1 MREKYERRFCWRRL
15 ICALLIAVLAFSA
28 DWIPCAQNDA
38 YAASD
43 GMIRVY
49 LTRLG
54 SPSSIHLTPQCDYVL
69 MVDDGYAVPAGTA
82 VYVQAAGGSLTVT
95 CGDWQIACG
104 SSVRL
109 TRTQGGNRGVRFTS
123 PSLANLFSGDL
134 TFYASGNA
142 INTVLSIYIED
153 YLCGVVAYE
162 MSDSYPL
169 EALKAQAVAARNYA
183 LRQKSARGSSYYDV
197 TDNTSNQVF
206 KGYNASYGNVI
217 NAVRGTAGLTLYAG
231 SALASCYYTASN
243 GGQTESTKNAW
254 GNALSY
260 SVVKDDPYDLQ
271 SAGKKKTAAIRRDA
285 SGLHEKLAAALRA
298 GTAPALN
305 AAGLAGAQVEIQSI
319 NAITPHNPKYASPS
333 RLYRTLTFNIT
344 VSAQASGKSAQL
356 TCDVDIPTYGAFES
370 WYDLSINSG
379 SNETIAV
386 EAGADAFTV
395 TFRRWGHGIG
405 MSQRGAQVMA
415 RDYGASCGQILEFYY
430 PGTTRRTLSLS
441 DTGGG
446 AHAGSAYPT
455 PEPSESP
462 TPEPTASPTL
472 EPTATAT
479 IEPTASPTL
488 EPTATATIEPTAD
501 PTVKPMATATIEPT
515 ADPTVK
521 PTATATIEPSATP
534 AFLPTARPTPTPG
547 ATLPIFGDDTPAP
560 TLPDLTVKPT
570 RTPSPTLPIFTPA
583 PTIAPTS
590 TPKSTEINRYMYVNV
605 SSGSSLALRS
615 APSLNGRVLARLK
628 RGTRVYARTL
638 SNDWYYVTTEGGQ
651 NGYVAKR
658 YLTAAAVATP
668 APTKAPTKRAVTPII
683 DDCTPKDTN
692 VTFCN
697 VYAVTTT
704 AVRVRKSNST
714 SSASLG
720 TLPAGVTVQVGAF
733 DATWAYICL
742 NGRYGFVQHKY
753 LRIVN

>member
-15 ICALLIAVLAFSA
+15 ICALLIAALAFSA

-38 YAASD
+38 YAVSD

-69 MVDDGYAVPAGTA
+69 MVDDGYAVPAGAA

-95 CGDWQIACG
+95 CGDWQIVCG

-109 TRTQGGNRGVRFTS
+109 TRTQDGNRGVRFTS

-183 LRQKSARGSSYYDV
+183 LRQKSVRGSSYYDV

-231 SALASCYYTASN
+231 PALASCYYTASN

-285 SGLHEKLAAALRA
+285 SGLHEKLAAALKA
-298 GTAPALN
+298 GTVPALN

-319 NAITPHNPKYASPS
+319 NAITPCDPKYASPS
-333 RLYRTLTFNIT
+333 HLYRTLTFNIT
-344 VSAQASGKSAQL
+344 VFAQVSGKSVQL

-379 SNETIAV
+379 SNETITV
-386 EAGADAFTV
+386 DAGSDAFTV

-415 RDYGASCGQILEFYY
+415 RDYGASCSQILEFYY
-430 PGTTRRTLSLS
+430 PGTTQRTLSLS

-462 TPEPTASPTL
+462 TPEPTASAAPEPTASPTIEPTATAAVEPTVTIEPTATATV

-479 IEPTASPTL
+479 IEPT
-488 EPTATATIEPTAD
+488 
-501 PTVKPMATATIEPT
+501 V
-515 ADPTVK
+515 
-521 PTATATIEPSATP
+521 TP

-560 TLPDLTVKPT
+560 TLPDVTAKPT

-590 TPKSTEINRYMYVNV
+590 TPKSTEINRIMYVNV

-638 SNDWYYVTTEGGQ
+638 SNDWYHVTTEGGQ

-683 DDCTPKDTN
+683 DDCTPKDTD

>member
-1 MREKYERRFCWRRL
+1 MREKYKRRFVWRRL

-28 DWIPCAQNDA
+28 DWIPCVQNDA

-54 SPSSIHLTPQCDYVL
+54 SPSAIHLTPQCDYVL

-285 SGLHEKLAAALRA
+285 SGLHEKLAAALKA
-298 GTAPALN
+298 GTVPALN

-319 NAITPHNPKYASPS
+319 NAITPRDPKYASPS

-379 SNETIAV
+379 SNETINV
-386 EAGADAFTV
+386 DAGSDAFTV

-415 RDYGASCGQILEFYY
+415 RDYGASCSQILEFYY

-462 TPEPTASPTL
+462 TPEPSESPTP
-472 EPTATAT
+472 EPSESPTP
-479 IEPTASPTL
+479 EPTASPTP
-488 EPTATATIEPTAD
+488 EPTASPTIEPSES
-501 PTVKPMATATIEPT
+501 PTPEPT
-515 ADPTVK
+515 ASPTVK
-521 PTATATIEPSATP
+521 PTATAAIEPTATP

-560 TLPDLTVKPT
+560 TLPDLTAKPT
-570 RTPSPTLPIFTPA
+570 HTPSPTLPIFTPA

-590 TPKSTEINRYMYVNV
+590 TPKSTEINRIMYVNV

-683 DDCTPKDTN
+683 DDCTPKDTD

-733 DATWAYICL
+733 DSTWAYICL

>member
-1 MREKYERRFCWRRL
+1 MREKYKRRFVWRRM

-38 YAASD
+38 QAASD

-183 LRQKSARGSSYYDV
+183 LRQKSVRGSSYYDV

-285 SGLHEKLAAALRA
+285 SGLHEKLAAALKA

-319 NAITPHNPKYASPS
+319 NAITPRDPKYVSPS

-462 TPEPTASPTL
+462 TPEPTASPTPEPSESPTPEPTASPTPEPSESPTPEPTASPTI

-479 IEPTASPTL
+479 
-488 EPTATATIEPTAD
+488 
-501 PTVKPMATATIEPT
+501 VEPT

-521 PTATATIEPSATP
+521 PTATAAIEPTATP

-590 TPKSTEINRYMYVNV
+590 TPKSTEINRIMYVNV

-658 YLTAAAVATP
+658 YLTAEAVATP

>member
-1 MREKYERRFCWRRL
+1 MREKYKRRFFWRRM

-95 CGDWQIACG
+95 CGDWQVACG

-285 SGLHEKLAAALRA
+285 SGLHEKLAAALRV

-305 AAGLAGAQVEIQSI
+305 AAGLAGAQIEIQSI
-319 NAITPHNPKYASPS
+319 NAITPHDPKYASPS

-415 RDYGASCGQILEFYY
+415 RENGAYGGQILEFSY
-430 PGTTRRTLSLS
+430 PGTTRR
-441 DTGGG
+441 
-446 AHAGSAYPT
+446 
-455 PEPSESP
+455 
-462 TPEPTASPTL
+462 
-472 EPTATAT
+472 
-479 IEPTASPTL
+479 
-488 EPTATATIEPTAD
+488 
-501 PTVKPMATATIEPT
+501 
-515 ADPTVK
+515 
-521 PTATATIEPSATP
+521 
-534 AFLPTARPTPTPG
+534 
-547 ATLPIFGDDTPAP
+547 
-560 TLPDLTVKPT
+560 
-570 RTPSPTLPIFTPA
+570 
-583 PTIAPTS
+583 
-590 TPKSTEINRYMYVNV
+590 
-605 SSGSSLALRS
+605 
-615 APSLNGRVLARLK
+615 
-628 RGTRVYARTL
+628 
-638 SNDWYYVTTEGGQ
+638 
-651 NGYVAKR
+651 
-658 YLTAAAVATP
+658 
-668 APTKAPTKRAVTPII
+668 
-683 DDCTPKDTN
+683 
-692 VTFCN
+692 
-697 VYAVTTT
+697 
-704 AVRVRKSNST
+704 
-714 SSASLG
+714 
-720 TLPAGVTVQVGAF
+720 
-733 DATWAYICL
+733 
-742 NGRYGFVQHKY
+742 
-753 LRIVN
+753 